1 MNEQAYVKA
10 VAKNLAASKQ
20 RNNEFVRDLE
30 SDIADA
36 LSAGETWEQIE
47 LRMGDPRHVA
57 YEFNDNLSEKERAAG
72 KKRKRTKVIAIV
84 AAVVIVI
91 IAAIAIA
98 AWWFLPSQHTA
109 GQQIGVDEQ
118 TVIAQAEEA
127 IGYLNADDFAG
138 LESISIEAMADP
150 SAKASI
156 EEARDLISSDWGE
169 FESFGSAYAAEV
181 VQAGQVVEVAEI
193 VAVYENVSV
202 TYTIMFNEDMVLTG
216 LYMK

>member
-20 RNNEFVRDLE
+20 RNDEFVRDLE

-72 KKRKRTKVIAIV
+72 KKRKRTKVIAI
-84 AAVVIVI
+84 AT
-91 IAAIAIA
+91 
-98 AWWFLPSQHTA
+98 WWFLPSQHTA